1 MIGYLAL
8 GSNIGDSLKNL
19 TTAREQLDALEGVRV
34 LRSSQLYETDP
45 YGPVA
50 QDDFLNAVIQVECR
64 LQPEVL
70 LAEIHR
76 IEADLGRTREIHWG
90 PRTVDIDIL
99 LLGELTLDTP
109 QLTIPHKELTKRSF
123 VLVPLQDVYPEGEP
137 LLGHSLSEWIAASG
151 NRSAVRKSEK
161 VW

>member
-8 GSNIGDSLKNL
+8 GSNMGDSLKNL
-19 TTAREQLDALEGVRV
+19 TAARDQLDQLEGVTV
-34 LRSSQLYETDP
+34 LQSSKLYETDP

-50 QDDFLNAVIQVECR
+50 QDDFLNAVLQIECQ
-64 LQPEVL
+64 LPAEML

-76 IEADLGRTREIHWG
+76 IEAALGRTREIHWG
-90 PRTVDIDIL
+90 PRTIDIDIL
-99 LLGELTLDTP
+99 LLGDLVMDTP

-123 VLVPLQDVYPEGEP
+123 VLVPLQDVYPDEN
-137 LLGHSLSEWIAASG
+137 LLGRPLDEWITASG
-151 NRSAVRKSEK
+151 NRSEVRKSEK